1 MAKPKKTDSVHVK
14 LPAAAKIK
22 IGQIILA
29 NLGTYNNEAALL
41 VIDGLIARE
50 CISEQYLKDN
60 RKKFM

>member
-14 LPAAAKIK
+14 LPAKAKLR
-22 IGQIILA
+22 IGEVILA
-29 NLGTYNNEAALL
+29 NMGTYNNEAALL
-41 VIDGLIARE
+41 IIDGLIARE